1 MIKEL
6 TLKSYEYLMIETFK
20 RIEENKHYDINL
32 KPYSQKLIKNLLNF
46 LEEREEYEKCK
57 ILHDFMIL
65 RDHEL
70 NYKNI

>member
-1 MIKEL
+1 MVEEL
-6 TLKSYEYLMIETFK
+6 TLKNYEYLMIETFK
-20 RIEENKHYDINL
+20 RIEENKYYDINF

-65 RDHEL
+65 KNHEL
-70 NYKNI
+70 NYKTI